1 LAEAAA
7 QRDYNP
13 GMIPAAGGELP
24 GPVERTCLE
33 IAALERAAVFRR
45 RRVSRAREHVQET
58 DALLDLVE
66 ECRLRGSRLV
76 PSNLWS
82 AVVQRVGRVDLQA
95 RETLGINRDPG
106 RVEDAIYTA
115 QEVLLR
121 RAMETRQPR
130 LAPIIP
136 LFPTDE
142 GARAQGAG
150 QGM

>member
-1 LAEAAA
+1 MNLAARHD
-7 QRDYNP
+7 Q
-13 GMIPAAGGELP
+13 P

-33 IAALERAAVFRR
+33 IAEMQRAAVFRR
-45 RRVSRAREHVQET
+45 RRVSRAREKVRET

-82 AVVQRVGRVDLQA
+82 AVVARVGAVDHDA
-95 RETLGINRDPG
+95 RETLGINRDPN
-106 RVEDAIYTA
+106 RVEDALYSA

-121 RAMETRQPR
+121 HAVQARRPV

-136 LFPTDE
+136 LFP
-142 GARAQGAG
+142 ARHRRAKGPGTTA
-150 QGM
+150 